1 VVPDDACPGSCNG
14 PYRRRRALYEAAV
27 AGYARQLE
35 TRAGTDPIPEPP
47 EAPDI
52 QPWTGNPWCLKCQG
66 AIRSE
71 LLDLDD
77 LAALIAV
84 IPPLAKPEE
93 TSAGRVSGSRDKPSS
108 SARMDDLDELGE
120 WLRSWEAIARGEED
134 PRPRRGFLATE
145 RTTIT
150 AWLTEHFD
158 PLITSPDVAADF
170 GEEVRRWHRDLAR
183 RASAGRMTRHQNKPC
198 PRCCLYTLWMIIGE
212 DYIRCCNEDCK
223 RALSREE
230 YDALD
235 QVA

>member
-1 VVPDDACPGSCNG
+1 VDDGGICPGACNG

-27 AGYARQLE
+27 ADYARHLE
-35 TRAGTDPIPEPP
+35 TRADTDPIPEPP
-47 EAPDI
+47 QAPDV
-52 QPWTGNPWCLKCQG
+52 QPWTGDPWCLKCQG
-66 AIRSE
+66 VIRAE

-84 IPPLAKPEE
+84 IPPLARPAE
-93 TSAGRVSGSRDKPSS
+93 TSAGRVSGSRDKPST

-120 WLRSWEAIARGEED
+120 WLRSWESAARGEDD
-134 PRPRRGFLATE
+134 PRPRRGYLATE

-158 PLITSPDVAADF
+158 PLITNPDLAADF
-170 GEEVRRWHRDLAR
+170 GAEIRRWHRDLAR
-183 RASAGRMTRHQNKPC
+183 RASAGRMVRHQKRPC
-198 PRCCLYTLWMIIGE
+198 PRCNLYTLWMIIGE